1 MRNENDIRCKSM
13 LLSSLVEKWNIGRAR
28 FSSSRGQIKIKIK
41 IKMIFSFF
49 LDIIYYV
56 IYSSIKII

>member
-28 FSSSRGQIKIKIK
+28 FPSSRGQIKIK

>member
-41 IKMIFSFF
+41 MIFSFF

>member
-13 LLSSLVEKWNIGRAR
+13 LLSSLIEKWNIGRAR
-28 FSSSRGQIKIKIK
+28 FSSSRGQIK